1 MSWKFAALARS
12 SAAAGLFTL
21 LLGTSSASAQETL
34 RMATSWPGGPHMDYF
49 AKAYATNAE
58 KMTGGKVKFQVFPAG
73 TIGSALKVT
82 ETVQKKI
89 APSGH
94 HWPGYDWGLDKAS
107 VIFGGYP
114 GSPGIEAYLHWLY
127 EGGAA
132 KMWTEWRA
140 DKFGVVAFPC
150 GAHSDEMHMH
160 SRKPIRT
167 VEDLKGTKWRTA
179 GAAAEIA
186 STLGAST
193 VILAGGE
200 VYPALERGVVDAIE
214 WATPSINYPLGF
226 HKIAKYIILPGV
238 HQPAASQECTFD
250 KGTWDKFDPATKA
263 ALEEAGKKT
272 TLESWMALNY
282 ADTEALEKFKS
293 EGIEI
298 IRVDDSYIAA
308 WKKATAEWEDKYAAQ
323 DGGWFKKALDHKR
336 AFEARWNGAKQYRME
351 LK

>member
-1 MSWKFAALARS
+1 MPRRFDTTLLGAACAAAALLLTATSPARS
-12 SAAAGLFTL
+12 
-21 LLGTSSASAQETL
+21 QDTL
-34 RMATSWPGGPHMDYF
+34 RMATSWPGGPHLDYF
-49 AKAYATNAE
+49 AKGFAANAE
-58 KMTGGKVKFQVFPAG
+58 KMTGGKVKIQVFPAG

-114 GSPGIEAYLHWLY
+114 GSPGVEAYLHWLY

-140 DKFGVVAFPC
+140 EKFNVVAFPC

-167 VEDLKGTKWRTA
+167 VDDLKGTKWRTA

-186 STLGAST
+186 ATLGAST

-238 HQPAASQECTFD
+238 HQPAAAQECVFD
-250 KGTWDKFDPATKA
+250 KDTWNKFDPQVRTQ
-263 ALEEAGKKT
+263 LEEAGKRT
-272 TLESWMALNY
+272 TIESWMALNF
-282 ADTEALEKFKS
+282 ADTEALEKYKA
-293 EGIEI
+293 EGIEL

-308 WKKATAEWEDKYAAQ
+308 WKKATREWEDKYATA

-336 AFEARWNGAKQYRME
+336 SFEERWNGAKQYRME